1 MRKHD
6 SEFHGYVGQ
15 LAVLKDCDYRSGK
28 ILGGDGY
35 TLYMQAIDGNVFQCY
50 HNNIDFIW
58 DK

>member
-1 MRKHD
+1 MILNSTD
-6 SEFHGYVGQ
+6 TLVNQQF
-15 LAVLKDCDYRSGK
+15 LKIVITAQ